1 MSNFFCCCKSL
12 ALGIMKEVLQAEYQL
27 SVSPVPLL
35 PPGSACSSSTKL
47 RTCFPILPS
56 HQGRWWFDWANV
68 GRKEHIFKVLLS
80 KCHGICTGF
89 WLPDST
95 SSSFW
100 GFLTLFPLHT
110 LCSQIS
116 NSKTVHQ
123 LDRKHRSLISLMW
136 RGAGGLYFT
145 LHFFVAVM

>member
-12 ALGIMKEVLQAEYQL
+12 ALGIMKKVLQAEYQL
-27 SVSPVPLL
+27 SVSPVP
-35 PPGSACSSSTKL
+35 C
-47 RTCFPILPS
+47 S
-56 HQGRWWFDWANV
+56 HQALHAPV
-68 GRKEHIFKVLLS
+68 VLSYALAFPFYPVIRAGDDLTGLMWGEKNTFS
-80 KCHGICTGF
+80 KFCSVNAMVFAQIS